1 MIEPKFKKGDY
12 IINRAAGNM
21 AIIDKVTPKNYY
33 QFKAYYTSMFHKL
46 EDLKQ
51 YNKELQV
58 NYQKFW
64 DFCTD
69 DEKKKLDDIIK
80 KGEN

>member
-1 MIEPKFKKGDY
+1 MVESKFKKGDY
-12 IINRAAGNM
+12 IINRAAGDM

-33 QFKAYYTSMFHKL
+33 QFKAYYTDMFHKL

-51 YNKELQV
+51 YNKELQI

>member
-12 IINRAAGNM
+12 IINRAAGDM

-33 QFKAYYTSMFHKL
+33 QFKAYYTDMFHKL
-46 EDLKQ
+46 ENLKQ
-51 YNKELQV
+51 HNKELQV

-64 DFCTD
+64 DFCTN